1 MNIAQGLLNRARIAP
16 DAPALSDAGGSL
28 DFGQLADRAT
38 RIAAS
43 LRGTLGLNPGDRV
56 MLLMENR
63 REFIEALFACW
74 VAGLCAVPVNAKL
87 HGREVAHIASD
98 CDALALFTSEAMLE
112 AIGEHTHLAA
122 DTPLRMVA
130 GTPSYESL
138 VDAAPTACA
147 AVDPADPAWLFYTS
161 GTTGTP
167 KGATLS
173 HRNLLTMVLAYYADI
188 EAVSPG
194 RTMLHAAPLSHGAGM
209 YALPH
214 LLGGGHQMV
223 VAGFDAYR
231 ILDAF
236 ERHPSVSMFAA
247 PTMLNRLVRSA
258 HGATKALRSLRTIVY
273 GGAPMYVN
281 DLQRALDVL
290 GPRLYQL
297 YGQGEAPMTITG
309 LSKADHQGPGDEAH
323 LARLAS
329 CGLPRTGVEVRVVN
343 DAGEP
348 AAFGEAGE
356 IVTRSDCVMRGYWN
370 NPKANAD
377 ALRDG
382 WLRTGDIGEVD
393 ANGFLRITD
402 RKKDLIKT
410 SGGKYIAPQ
419 AIEGKLKATCPYLSQ
434 VIVHGDRR
442 NFVTALV
449 TLDAEAITKW
459 AKENGVNGSYS
470 EIVTAP
476 QTKTMLEPF
485 FAEVNKSLAKYES
498 VKKFEVL
505 PKDLEI
511 ETGELTPSLKVKR
524 KVVEKNYA
532 SLLDGMYEG
541 AMADAS

>member
-16 DAPALSDAGGSL
+16 DAPALSDAGASL
-28 DFGQLADRAT
+28 NFGELADRAT

-43 LRGTLGLNPGDRV
+43 LRGSLGLNHGDRV
-56 MLLMENR
+56 MVLMENR

-74 VAGLCAVPVNAKL
+74 VAGLCVVPVNAKL
-87 HGREVAHIASD
+87 HGREVAHIALD

-112 AIGEHTHLAA
+112 SIADHTHLAA

-130 GTPSYESL
+130 GTSSYESL
-138 VDAAPTACA
+138 LDAAPAACA
-147 AVDPADPAWLFYTS
+147 EVDPADPAWIFYTS

-214 LLGGGHQMV
+214 LLGGGHQVV
-223 VAGFDAYR
+223 VAGFDAMR

-258 HGATKALRSLRTIVY
+258 SGATKALRSLRTIIY

-309 LSKADHQGPGDEAH
+309 LSKADHQGPGDAAH
-323 LARLAS
+323 LDRLAS

-343 DAGEP
+343 EEGEP

-356 IVTRSDCVMRGYWN
+356 IVTRSDCVMSGYWN

-382 WLRTGDIGEVD
+382 WLRTGDIGSFDELGYLTLRDRSKDMIISGGHNIYPREIEEVLLRHESVLECSVVGRDHPEWGEVPVAFVVCHTRAAETMQALDALCLEHIARFKRPREYRFVD
-393 ANGFLRITD
+393 A
-402 RKKDLIKT
+402 
-410 SGGKYIAPQ
+410 
-419 AIEGKLKATCPYLSQ
+419 
-434 VIVHGDRR
+434 
-442 NFVTALV
+442 
-449 TLDAEAITKW
+449 
-459 AKENGVNGSYS
+459 
-470 EIVTAP
+470 
-476 QTKTMLEPF
+476 
-485 FAEVNKSLAKYES
+485 
-498 VKKFEVL
+498 L
-505 PKDLEI
+505 PKNNYGKVLK
-511 ETGELTPSLKVKR
+511 TELRARLGKGRPP
-524 KVVEKNYA
+524 VVTEK
-532 SLLDGMYEG
+532 S
-541 AMADAS
+541 